1 MARVI
6 VAEVYL
12 AVSEGTRRAG
22 TGGDGRMTKREPTD
36 MEKNAATVI
45 DGTAAGL
52 LQARRRGRHLG
63 KNRSKPL
70 GLKTGKQTP

>member
-22 TGGDGRMTKREPTD
+22 TGGDGRMTKRKPTD

-45 DGTAAGL
+45 DGTAACL
-52 LQARRRGRHLG
+52 FLTRRR
-63 KNRSKPL
+63 
-70 GLKTGKQTP
+70 

>member
-1 MARVI
+1 
-6 VAEVYL
+6 
-12 AVSEGTRRAG
+12 
-22 TGGDGRMTKREPTD
+22 MTKREPTD

-52 LQARRRGRHLG
+52 LQARRRGRRLG
-63 KNRSKPL
+63 KNRSEPL

>member
-22 TGGDGRMTKREPTD
+22 AGGDGRMTKREPTD

-45 DGTAAGL
+45 DGTAACL
-52 LQARRRGRHLG
+52 FLTRRW
-63 KNRSKPL
+63 
-70 GLKTGKQTP
+70 